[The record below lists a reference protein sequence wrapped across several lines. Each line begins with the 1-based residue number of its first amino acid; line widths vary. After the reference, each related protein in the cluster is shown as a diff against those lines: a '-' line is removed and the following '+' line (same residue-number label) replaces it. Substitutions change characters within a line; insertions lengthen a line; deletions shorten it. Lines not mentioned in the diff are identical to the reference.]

1 MDKLI
6 GRLAPV
12 VEITGRLTDVQKI
25 SGYLTTPLV
34 VPPDVYQLPYLV
46 ISKSYESQILFT
58 DGLLMEDDVTVTEIP
73 YFESDN
79 EANGRTVTIAFTT
92 V

>member
-1 MDKLI
+1 MDKLV
-6 GRLAPV
+6 GRLSPV
-12 VEITGRLTDVQKI
+12 VKITKKLTEIQRI

-34 VPPDVYQLPYLV
+34 VPPEVYGGPYLV
-46 ISKSYESQILFT
+46 IPKAYESQILFT

-79 EANGRTVTIAFTT
+79 EADGRTVTIAFTT
-92 V
+92 I

>member
-12 VEITGRLTDVQKI
+12 IEITGRLTDIQKI

-34 VPPDVYQLPYLV
+34 VPPDVYEGPYLV
-46 ISKSYESQILFT
+46 IPKAYESQILFT

>member
-12 VEITGRLTDVQKI
+12 MEITGRLTDVQTI

-34 VPPDVYQLPYLV
+34 VPPDVYEGPYLV
-46 ISKSYESQILFT
+46 IPKAYESQILFT

>member
-12 VEITGRLTDVQKI
+12 MEITGRLTDIQKI

-34 VPPDVYQLPYLV
+34 VAPEAFGGPYLV
-46 ISKSYESQILFT
+46 IPKAYETQILFT
-58 DGLLMEDDVTVTEIP
+58 DGLVMEDDVTVTEIP

-79 EANGRTVTIAFTT
+79 EADGKTITIAFTN
-92 V
+92 